1 MSPLRQRLSQPVNG
15 YGLIVILF
23 TCIGLVAASLAISMA
38 VARGSARQFCDIVVA
53 QTDSYR
59 ETPPKTPAGI
69 NVARRMEALR
79 GQLGC
84 PKEE

>member
-15 YGLIVILF
+15 YGLVAVLLS
-23 TCIGLVAASLAISMA
+23 CIGLVVASFVISLT
-38 VARGSARQFCDIVVA
+38 VARGSARQYCDIVVA

-59 ETPPKTPAGI
+59 QTPPITDSGKA
-69 NVARRMEALR
+69 VARRMEALR
-79 GQLGC
+79 TKLEC

>member
-23 TCIGLVAASLAISMA
+23 TCIGLVAAALAISLS

-53 QTDSYR
+53 QSDAYR
-59 ETPPKTPAGI
+59 ESPPQTPAGV

-79 GQLGC
+79 ASLGC
-84 PKEE
+84 PIKE